1 LVSDTAASMLPGF
14 FNATKATQR
23 GDRQRE
29 HSLDRRGVDPNPSD
43 GVAVAE

>member
-1 LVSDTAASMLPGF
+1 MLPGF
-14 FNATKATQR
+14 FNGTNATPQR
-23 GDRQRE
+23 RDGQRE